1 MGMDS
6 THQFPPP
13 PDKPWWRHLFW
24 MAPLGV
30 AVGLGLAVWN
40 SGAKTSSDTAA
51 QQAKANSAHKL
62 KNNAFTNRPPVGTQ
76 TVTSRYLPRSTSK
89 KVTPTNGSPQWQVY
103 SRSQNNLQSG
113 GTTARRV
120 KLPGSPNRSPLNQN
134 PQSKVMPV
142 RTDFDLQL
150 ALDRLGFSPG
160 NIDGLSGPQ
169 TRMALRAFQSSMGLS
184 STGQPDANTRQRLAT
199 RGPAWTTYIVQT
211 NDVRALRPMGRTWT
225 EKAQQDF
232 LSYESLLE
240 LIAERH
246 HCSARLLERENPRV
260 NWAQLQPGSTVK
272 VPGIAPPPIQG
283 RAAVVRIRL
292 ADRTLQVLDE
302 TGKLM
307 LHFPCSIAANVDK
320 RPMGELKVDAIA
332 PGPNYTF
339 DPTKFPNTPE
349 ARAGGG
355 KLIVNPGPN
364 NPVGT
369 VWLGLNRPGYGIH
382 GTPDPSKIGRT
393 ESLGC
398 FRLAN
403 WNAELLLTVV
413 SVGTRVLVEP

>member
-1 MGMDS
+1 
-6 THQFPPP
+6 
-13 PDKPWWRHLFW
+13 

-30 AVGLGLAVWN
+30 AVGLGLALWKSESPESN
-40 SGAKTSSDTAA
+40 TTSKNPA
-51 QQAKANSAHKL
+51 QVKL
-62 KNNAFTNRPPVGTQ
+62 KPKPATNAFTNRPSVTENPIATQ
-76 TVTSRYLPRSTSK
+76 QITTPFGQRVTA
-89 KVTPTNGSPQWQVY
+89 TNGSPQWQVY
-103 SRSQNNLQSG
+103 GHSQNNLQPG

-120 KLPGSPNRSPLNQN
+120 ELPGSPNRSPLNPN
-134 PQSKVMPV
+134 PQPKVMPV
-142 RTDFDLQL
+142 SSDFDLQL

-169 TRMALRAFQSSMGLS
+169 TRMALRAFQSSVGLS
-184 STGQPDANTRQRLAT
+184 ATGQLDANTKQRLAT
-199 RGPAWTTYIVQT
+199 HGPAWTTYVVQT

-232 LSYESLLE
+232 LAYESLLE

-246 HCSARLLERENPRV
+246 HCSERLLQRENPRV
-260 NWAQLQPGSTVK
+260 NWTQLQPGSTVR
-272 VPGIAPPPIQG
+272 VPGIATPPIRG

-292 ADRTLQVLDE
+292 ANRTLQVLDE
-302 TGKLM
+302 AGKLM
-307 LHFPCSIAANVDK
+307 LHFPCSIAASVDK
-320 RPMGELKVDAIA
+320 RPMGELKVDTVA

-339 DPTKFPNTPE
+339 DPIKFPNTPE

-382 GTPDPSKIGRT
+382 GTPDPSTIGRT

-403 WNAELLLTVV
+403 WNAERLLAMV

>member
-1 MGMDS
+1 
-6 THQFPPP
+6 
-13 PDKPWWRHLFW
+13 

-30 AVGLGLAVWN
+30 AVGLGLAFLN
-40 SGAKTSSDTAA
+40 PGTKTPSKTPT
-51 QQAKANSAHKL
+51 QAKADPAHKP
-62 KNNAFTNRPPVGTQ
+62 KNNEFTKRPPAAKENVLPHQ
-76 TVTSRYLPRSTSK
+76 VPRSTGQGIN
-89 KVTPTNGSPQWQVY
+89 PTNGSPQRQVY
-103 SRSQNNLQSG
+103 SRSQNNLQAG

-120 KLPGSPNRSPLNQN
+120 KLPGSPNRSPLDLN
-134 PQSKVMPV
+134 PQPEVMPV
-142 RTDFDLQL
+142 RSDFDLQL
-150 ALDRLGFSPG
+150 VLDRLGFSPG

-169 TRMALRAFQSSMGLS
+169 TRTALRAFQSSVGLS
-184 STGQPDANTRQRLAT
+184 TTGQLDANTRQRLAT
-199 RGPAWTTYIVQT
+199 RGPAWTTYVVQT

-225 EKAQQDF
+225 EKAQQNF
-232 LSYESLLE
+232 LAYESLLE

-246 HCSARLLERENPRV
+246 HCSERLLQRENPRV

-272 VPGIAPPPIQG
+272 VPGIATPPIQG

-307 LHFPCSIAANVDK
+307 LHFPCSIAARVDK
-320 RPMGELKVDAIA
+320 RPMGELKVDTVA

-339 DPTKFPNTPE
+339 DPAKFPNTPE

-355 KLIVNPGPN
+355 RLIVNPGPN
-364 NPVGT
+364 NPVGS

-403 WNAELLLTVV
+403 WNAERLLTMV

>member
-1 MGMDS
+1 
-6 THQFPPP
+6 
-13 PDKPWWRHLFW
+13 

-30 AVGLGLAVWN
+30 AVGLGLALWN
-40 SGAKTSSDTAA
+40 PSASTSSKTPE
-51 QQAKANSAHKL
+51 QAKPNPAHKL
-62 KNNAFTNRPPVGTQ
+62 KKNEFTKRLPSTRETVPPGQ
-76 TVTSRYLPRSTSK
+76 IQRSTGQE
-89 KVTPTNGSPQWQVY
+89 VIPTNNSPQWQIY
-103 SRSQNNLQSG
+103 SRSQNNLQPG

-120 KLPGSPNRSPLNQN
+120 EFPGSPNRSPLNPN
-134 PQSKVMPV
+134 PQPKVMPV
-142 RTDFDLQL
+142 RSDFDLQL

-169 TRMALRAFQSSMGLS
+169 TRTALRAFQSSVGLS
-184 STGQPDANTRQRLAT
+184 ATGQLDANTKQRLTT
-199 RGPAWTTYIVQT
+199 RGPAWTTYVVQT

-232 LSYESLLE
+232 LAYESLLE

-246 HCSARLLERENPRV
+246 HCSERLLQRENPRV
-260 NWAQLQPGSTVK
+260 NWTQLQPGSTVR
-272 VPGIAPPPIQG
+272 VPGIATPPIQG
-283 RAAVVRIRL
+283 RAAMVRIRL
-292 ADRTLQVLDE
+292 ADRTLQALDE

-307 LHFPCSIAANVDK
+307 LHFPCSIAASVDK
-320 RPMGELKVDAIA
+320 RPMGELKVDSIA
-332 PGPNYTF
+332 PNPNYTF
-339 DPTKFPNTPE
+339 DPAMFPNSPE

-355 KLIVNPGPN
+355 RLIVNSGPN
-364 NPVGT
+364 NPVGS

-403 WNAELLLTVV
+403 WNAKRLLAMV

>member
-1 MGMDS
+1 MERDS

-30 AVGLGLAVWN
+30 AVGLGLALWK
-40 SGAKTSSDTAA
+40 SESPESKTTSKNPA
-51 QQAKANSAHKL
+51 QDKL
-62 KNNAFTNRPPVGTQ
+62 NPKPVTNAFPDRPSVTENSIATQ
-76 TVTSRYLPRSTSK
+76 QITPPLGQGVTAT
-89 KVTPTNGSPQWQVY
+89 
-103 SRSQNNLQSG
+103 NNLQPG

-120 KLPGSPNRSPLNQN
+120 ELPGSPDRSPLNPN
-134 PQSKVMPV
+134 PQPEVMPV
-142 RTDFDLQL
+142 RSDFDLQL

-169 TRMALRAFQSSMGLS
+169 TRTALRAFQSSLGLS
-184 STGQPDANTRQRLAT
+184 ATGQLDANTRQRLAT
-199 RGPAWTTYIVQT
+199 RGPAWTTYVVQT

-232 LSYESLLE
+232 LAYESLLE

-246 HCSARLLERENPRV
+246 HCSERLLQRENPRV
-260 NWAQLQPGSTVK
+260 NWTQLQPGSTVR
-272 VPGIAPPPIQG
+272 VPGIATPPIRG

-292 ADRTLQVLDE
+292 GNRTLQVLDE
-302 TGKLM
+302 AGKLI
-307 LHFPCSIAANVDK
+307 LHFPCSIAASVDK
-320 RPMGELKVDAIA
+320 RPMGELKVDTVA

-339 DPTKFPNTPE
+339 DPIKFPNTPE

-382 GTPDPSKIGRT
+382 GTPDPSKVGRT

-403 WNAELLLTVV
+403 WNAERLLAMV

>member
-1 MGMDS
+1 
-6 THQFPPP
+6 
-13 PDKPWWRHLFW
+13 

-30 AVGLGLAVWN
+30 AVGLGLALWN
-40 SGAKTSSDTAA
+40 PSATTSSKTPA
-51 QQAKANSAHKL
+51 QAEVNRTHKP
-62 KNNAFTNRPPVGTQ
+62 KNNEFTRRPSATRE
-76 TVTSRYLPRSTSK
+76 TVPPGQIQRSTGQE
-89 KVTPTNGSPQWQVY
+89 VIPTNNSPQWQIY
-103 SRSQNNLQSG
+103 SRGQNNLQPG

-120 KLPGSPNRSPLNQN
+120 KLPVLPNRNPLDQN
-134 PQSKVMPV
+134 PQPKVMQV
-142 RTDFDLQL
+142 RSDFDLQL

-169 TRMALRAFQSSMGLS
+169 TRMALRAFQSSVGLS
-184 STGQPDANTRQRLAT
+184 ATGQMDGNTRQRLAT
-199 RGPAWTTYIVQT
+199 RGPAWTTYVVQT
-211 NDVRALRPMGRTWT
+211 NDVRALRPTGRTWT

-232 LSYESLLE
+232 LAYESLLE

-246 HCSARLLERENPRV
+246 HCSERLLQHENPRV
-260 NWAQLQPGSTVK
+260 NWTQLQPGSTVR
-272 VPGIAPPPIQG
+272 VPGIATPPIQG

-307 LHFPCSIAANVDK
+307 LHFPCSIAASVDK
-320 RPMGELKVDAIA
+320 RPMGELKVDTVA

-403 WNAELLLTVV
+403 WNAERLLAMV

>member
-1 MGMDS
+1 
-6 THQFPPP
+6 
-13 PDKPWWRHLFW
+13 

-30 AVGLGLAVWN
+30 AVGLGLAIWN
-40 SGAKTSSDTAA
+40 PGATIPSKAPA
-51 QQAKANSAHKL
+51 QAKAKPIPRQNT
-62 KNNAFTNRPPVGTQ
+62 NEFTKRTAAAKK
-76 TVTSRYLPRSTSK
+76 TVLPRQVPRSTGQG
-89 KVTPTNGSPQWQVY
+89 VTPTNGS
-103 SRSQNNLQSG
+103 RQNNLQPG

-134 PQSKVMPV
+134 PQPEVMPV
-142 RTDFDLQL
+142 RTHFDLQL

-169 TRMALRAFQSSMGLS
+169 TRTALRAFQSSVGLS
-184 STGQPDANTRQRLAT
+184 ATGQLDANTKQRLAT
-199 RGPAWTTYIVQT
+199 RGPAWTTYVVQT

-232 LSYESLLE
+232 LAYESLLE

-246 HCSARLLERENPRV
+246 HCSERLLQRENPRV
-260 NWAQLQPGSTVK
+260 NWTQLQPGSTVR
-272 VPGIAPPPIQG
+272 VPGIATPPIRG

-307 LHFPCSIAANVDK
+307 LHFPCSIAASVDK
-320 RPMGELKVDAIA
+320 RPMGELKVDTVA

-355 KLIVNPGPN
+355 RLIVNPGPN
-364 NPVGT
+364 NPVGS
-369 VWLGLNRPGYGIH
+369 VWVGLNRPGYGIH
-382 GTPDPSKIGRT
+382 GTPDPEKVGRT

-403 WNAELLLTVV
+403 WNANRLLAMV

>member
-1 MGMDS
+1 MGRDS
-6 THQFPPP
+6 SHQFPPP

-24 MAPLGV
+24 ITPLGV
-30 AVGLGLAVWN
+30 AVGLGLAYWGP
-40 SGAKTSSDTAA
+40 GAKPTPENPSL
-51 QQAKANSAHKL
+51 AKVNSVPKP
-62 KNNAFTNRPPVGTQ
+62 KPNKFTNRPPV
-76 TVTSRYLPRSTSK
+76 TVDTNVTRQATLRHGQG
-89 KVTPTNGSPQWQVY
+89 VTPTNGSPQWQVY
-103 SRSQNNLQSG
+103 SRSQPNLQPG

-120 KLPGSPNRSPLNQN
+120 KLPGTPNRNPLNPS
-134 PQSKVMPV
+134 PQPKLMPV

-169 TRMALRAFQSSMGLS
+169 TRTALRAFQSRLGLVA
-184 STGQPDANTRQRLAT
+184 TGQLDANTRQQLAT
-199 RGPAWTTYIVQT
+199 HGAAWTTYAVTT
-211 NDVRALRPMGRTWT
+211 NDVRSLRPLGRTWT

-232 LSYESLLE
+232 LAYESLLE

-246 HCSARLLERENPRV
+246 HCSERLLQRENPRV
-260 NWAQLQPGSTVK
+260 NWTHLRPGSSVK
-272 VPGIAPPPIQG
+272 VPAIAATPIQG

-292 ADRTLQVLDE
+292 ADRTLQVFDDANRML
-302 TGKLM
+302 
-307 LHFPCSIAANVDK
+307 LHFPCSIAARVDK
-320 RPMGELKVDAIA
+320 RPMGELKVDSVA

-339 DPTKFPNTPE
+339 DPAKFPNTPE
-349 ARAGGG
+349 AHAGGG
-355 KLIVNPGPN
+355 RLIVNPGPN

-382 GTPDPSKIGRT
+382 GTPNPSKVGRT

-398 FRLAN
+398 FRLTN
-403 WNAELLLTVV
+403 WNAERLLATV